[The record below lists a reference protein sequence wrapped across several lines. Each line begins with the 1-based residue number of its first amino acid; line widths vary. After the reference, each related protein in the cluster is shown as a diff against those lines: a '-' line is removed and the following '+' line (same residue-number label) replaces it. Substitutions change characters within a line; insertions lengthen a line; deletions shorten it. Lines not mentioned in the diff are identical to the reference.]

1 MACNP
6 CPHGKVKG
14 SCAECMGCPHGKLK
28 HNCVECNICPHGKM
42 SDDATNPKGTTS
54 LSDKRID
61 RTIKIST

>member
-1 MACNP
+1 
-6 CPHGKVKG
+6 
-14 SCAECMGCPHGKLK
+14 MGCPHGKLK
-28 HNCVECNICPHGKM
+28 HNCVECNPCPHGKM

>member
-1 MACNP
+1 M
-6 CPHGKVKG
+6 GVKR
-14 SCAECMGCPHGKLK
+14 CPHGKLK
-28 HNCVECNICPHGKM
+28 CNCVECSPCPHGKLKRNCVECNICPHGKM